1 MSWKEVKPMDEKVKF
16 IADFLRGG
24 LPFKTLCG
32 LYGISRKTGYKWVE
46 RYQKSGIDGLTEQS
60 RRPHFT
66 SVTPYVVRQAIL
78 ELRLYKGDVLGA
90 KKIQAL
96 LGSRFEQALI
106 PSQTTIYNILKNAGC
121 ITPRRKV
128 RKTPRG
134 IKPLSTALQANQ
146 LWSVDYKGQF
156 RMKNGHW
163 CYPLTVMDHASR
175 YLLACTGFSSTR
187 TEDAKGV
194 FENLFRQYGL
204 PSRIRSDNG
213 VPFASTGVGGLS
225 KLSIW
230 WIKLGIIPERI
241 DPGQP
246 QQNGRHERMHRTLKK
261 RIGKPGASD
270 LEAQQVQLD
279 EFRQHYNHERLHESL
294 EQKLPCDF
302 YEHSIRQYPDKLLEI
317 EYPKHFMRGKVCRS
331 GLIYWRA
338 LRVYIG
344 YLLHGEWV
352 GLELVGDGI
361 WDVYFGPI
369 RLGTLDER
377 QATGPLKDYL
387 TLKVSPMSV
396 K

>member
-1 MSWKEVKPMDEKVKF
+1 
-16 IADFLRGG
+16 
-24 LPFKTLCG
+24 
-32 LYGISRKTGYKWVE
+32 
-46 RYQKSGIDGLTEQS
+46 
-60 RRPHFT
+60 
-66 SVTPYVVRQAIL
+66 
-78 ELRLYKGDVLGA
+78 
-90 KKIQAL
+90 
-96 LGSRFEQALI
+96 
-106 PSQTTIYNILKNAGC
+106 
-121 ITPRRKV
+121 
-128 RKTPRG
+128 
-134 IKPLSTALQANQ
+134 
-146 LWSVDYKGQF
+146 
-156 RMKNGHW
+156 MKNGHW

-331 GLIYWRA
+331 GLIYW
-338 LRVYIG
+338 
-344 YLLHGEWV
+344 
-352 GLELVGDGI
+352 
-361 WDVYFGPI
+361 
-369 RLGTLDER
+369 
-377 QATGPLKDYL
+377 
-387 TLKVSPMSV
+387 
-396 K
+396 